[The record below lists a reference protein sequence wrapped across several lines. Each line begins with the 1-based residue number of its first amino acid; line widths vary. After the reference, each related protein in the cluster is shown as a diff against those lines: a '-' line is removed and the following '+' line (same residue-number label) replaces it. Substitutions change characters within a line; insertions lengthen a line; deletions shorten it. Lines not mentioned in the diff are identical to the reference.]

1 MWAANQM
8 YPIDRMEAINRINI
22 TQDIAIRTHQTQ
34 MCNRDPI
41 FTEEIQDR
49 AGIQIREEM
58 DVDVVEDKAEEEVQD
73 VINTIP
79 ENPLVILFH
88 PLEIPKWDV
97 IYYLHKLRELK

>member
-8 YPIDRMEAINRINI
+8 YPIDRMEAIIQINI
-22 TQDIAIRTHQTQ
+22 IQDIVIRTHQTQ
-34 MCNRDPI
+34 TQT

-49 AGIQIREEM
+49 TGIQIREAM

-79 ENPLVILFH
+79 ESPLVILFH

-97 IYYLHKLRELK
+97 IY